1 MGERTALGPDR
12 RQSTYRPTPI
22 ERHRL
27 TAVQKL
33 AEAKTLLDMPLTCL
47 KCDETFANTPT
58 LKRHL
63 EEDWKRMKRDKLRRI
78 RETGRQS
85 SDEGYL

>member
-1 MGERTALGPDR
+1 
-12 RQSTYRPTPI
+12 
-22 ERHRL
+22 
-27 TAVQKL
+27 
-33 AEAKTLLDMPLTCL
+33 MPLTCL
-47 KCDETFANTPT
+47 KCDETFANIPT